1 MKKDVLLTYPAIFTH
16 EDNQYWVEFVDLQ
29 GCFSDGKTLAEAM
42 ENAKEAMGLYLE
54 DLEEYP
60 KCTTDIKNI
69 KLEDNQII
77 SFVTINLEEHKR
89 KYENKSVK
97 KTLSIPAWLNTIAE
111 KENVN
116 FSQLLQKALIET
128 LNVDKLVFTNQL
140 FLFIFGSKSTL

>member
-1 MKKDVLLTYPAIFTH
+1 MKKEVLLTYPAIFTY
-16 EDNQYWVEFVDLQ
+16 EDNQYWVEFVDLE

-42 ENAKEAMGLYLE
+42 ENAKEATGLYLE

-77 SFVTINLEEHKR
+77 SFVTINLEEHKK

-97 KTLSIPAWLNTIAE
+97 KTLSIPAWLNTMAE
-111 KENVN
+111 KENIN
-116 FSQLLQKALIET
+116 FSQLLQKALKDT
-128 LNVDKLVFTNQL
+128 LNLDKTR
-140 FLFIFGSKSTL
+140 K

>member
-1 MKKDVLLTYPAIFTH
+1 MKKEILLTYPAIFTF
-16 EDNQYWVEFVDLQ
+16 ENNEYWVEFVDLE
-29 GCFSDGKTLAEAM
+29 GCFSDGTTLAEAM

-60 KCTTDIKNI
+60 KCTQDIKNI
-69 KLEDNQII
+69 KLEDNQLI
-77 SFVTINLEEHKR
+77 SFVTVNLTEHKK

-116 FSQLLQKALIET
+116 FSQLLQKALMET
-128 LNVDKLVFTNQL
+128 LNIDK
-140 FLFIFGSKSTL
+140 IKK

>member
-16 EDNQYWVEFVDLQ
+16 EDNQYWVEFVDLK
-29 GCFSDGKTLAEAM
+29 GCFSDGKTLAEAI

-77 SFVTINLEEHKR
+77 SFVTINLDDHKR

-128 LNVDKLVFTNQL
+128 LNVDKLR
-140 FLFIFGSKSTL
+140 K

>member
-1 MKKDVLLTYPAIFTH
+1 MKKEILLTYPAVFTH
-16 EDNQYWVEFVDLQ
+16 EDNQYWVEFVDLK

-42 ENAKEAMGLYLE
+42 ENAKEAMGLFLE

-60 KCTTDIKNI
+60 ECTTDIKNI
-69 KLEDNQII
+69 KLENNQII
-77 SFVTINLEEHKR
+77 SFVTINLEEHRK

-116 FSQLLQKALIET
+116 FSQLLQKALMDT
-128 LNVDKLVFTNQL
+128 LNVDKLR
-140 FLFIFGSKSTL
+140 K